1 MLAKAAALAAAL
13 LLASGA
19 AAQLVVAPT
28 PAPTPVPVA
37 TTLDGFPFS
46 DARASARRQILL
58 SHGINPDGPS
68 LRRFLTEGLPASVLS
83 RPLPQDPE
91 FKADVVLAAI
101 EEIGIRQDL
110 GSAPLL
116 RQLIAREAV
125 PGARATL
132 QIDLER
138 VPVDM
143 IAGTRDRYVRLFSLD
158 AMIAAGLANDT
169 EAAPAILRLI
179 QSETGSRFTTQGAIA
194 LALLGRPEGIAP
206 VAALAEKVESGESIA
221 AFETL
226 YVVTG
231 RNYGITAQS
240 SMAKRRAA
248 VKQLLEWLR
257 VEGNS
262 FVPDRKAVLRRRL
275 AALPAPPQ
283 PDPASLRGAL
293 RRSVDATDQR
303 GRIAAR
309 VLLGDLVRANGT
321 AEFRALAEDPME
333 DTDIRGEALR
343 WLAASEPKAAR
354 KTLKRLR
361 SAEEPELAEMA
372 RTLLEKIN

>member
-1 MLAKAAALAAAL
+1 MLARAAALAAAL

-28 PAPTPVPVA
+28 PAPAAAPVA
-37 TTLDGFPFS
+37 NALDGFPFG

-68 LRRFLTEGLPASVLS
+68 LRRFLEEGLPASVLS
-83 RPLPQDPE
+83 RPLPQVPE
-91 FKADVVLAAI
+91 FKGDVVLAAI

-110 GSAPLL
+110 ESGPLL

-138 VPVDM
+138 VPVDA
-143 IAGTRDRYVRLFSLD
+143 IAETRDRYVRLFSLD

-169 EAAPAILRLI
+169 EAAPAILRLV

-206 VAALAEKVESGESIA
+206 VVALAEKVDSGESIA

-226 YVVTG
+226 FVITG
-231 RNYGITAQS
+231 RNYGVGMES
-240 SMAKRRAA
+240 SMAKRRA
-248 VKQLLEWLR
+248 KMEELLEWQR
-257 VEGNS
+257 FEGAS
-262 FVPDRKAVLRRRL
+262 FVPDRKSVLRRRL
-275 AALPAPPQ
+275 APLPAPPQ

-293 RRSVDATDQR
+293 RKSVDASDQR
-303 GRIAAR
+303 ARIAAR
-309 VLLGDLVRANGT
+309 VRLGDMVRANGT
-321 AEFRALAEDPME
+321 EELRAVAEDPME

-361 SAEEPELAEMA
+361 KAEEPELAEMA
-372 RTLLEKIN
+372 RTLLEKND